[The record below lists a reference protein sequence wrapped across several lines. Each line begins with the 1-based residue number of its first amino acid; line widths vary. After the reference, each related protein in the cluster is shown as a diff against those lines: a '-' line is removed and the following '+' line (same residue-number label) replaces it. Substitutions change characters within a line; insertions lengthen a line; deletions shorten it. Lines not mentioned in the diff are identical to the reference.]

1 MTKFKI
7 HSKNLAVALMTF
19 LSAVLFVNAN
29 TVSSTVIYQPEA
41 PKELNRFNIIK

>member
-1 MTKFKI
+1 MLNLKFY
-7 HSKNLAVALMTF
+7 SKKLAVALMTF

-41 PKELNRFNIIK
+41 PKELNRFSIIK